1 MRRIAVIALALSI
14 SACTHVDDLIPQGG
28 PTMLEIYNGHLQKTG
43 AVGTADQD
51 VLAAARREAEARVSL
66 GNVKVDPLTYTRDVR
81 NEIDNLFPTLENP
94 TLVMHVFPHLATDER
109 LGADISL
116 PPFAAALDLLDR
128 RAGPELTEHPS
139 LRQDDEHE
147 ELDRDILGEMEIT
160 AELMITGG
168 DEREVAKF
176 ARSDRL
182 VIRTAIVDAA
192 KAVADKGRDTVQP
205 SDVVAAM
212 RTLAADAGLTDQRR
226 DRIREMADSMDLI
239 TEPKSL
245 GGQLFN
251 RPGKPWPEADVTLV
265 DLATLAREGYESE
278 LAITYVSLMNHIN
291 HVVERH
297 QHERRQTLV
306 ITDEGHI
313 ITTNPLLSRY
323 VVKITKMWRKLGAW
337 YWLATQNLED
347 FPAGAKR
354 MLNMMEWWL
363 CLVMPKEEVDNVARF
378 RELGEETK
386 RLLLDARK
394 EPGRYVEGVVLS
406 DQMAT
411 IFRNVPPPLCLTLAM
426 TEKHEKAKR
435 AELMKRHG
443 FATELDAA
451 YLMADQI
458 EGVSHHSI
466 QLGAR

>member
-1 MRRIAVIALALSI
+1 M
-14 SACTHVDDLIPQGG
+14 
-28 PTMLEIYNGHLQKTG
+28 HL
-43 AVGTADQD
+43 
-51 VLAAARREAEARVSL
+51 
-66 GNVKVDPLTYTRDVR
+66 N
-81 NEIDNLFPTLENP
+81 
-94 TLVMHVFPHLATDER
+94 M
-109 LGADISL
+109 GADISL
-116 PPFAAALDLLDR
+116 PPFAAALDLLDHHVDLDQT
-128 RAGPELTEHPS
+128 AAEAFDG
-139 LRQDDEHE
+139 DDAEDE
-147 ELDRDILGEMEIT
+147 IGRDILGEMEIA

-182 VIRTAIVDAA
+182 VIRTSIVEAA
-192 KAVADKGRDTVQP
+192 RAVRDEKRDTVQP

-212 RTLAADAGLTDQRR
+212 RKIAADTGLTEIRR
-226 DRIREMADSMDLI
+226 DRIREMADSMDLF
-239 TEPKSL
+239 TDAQSL
-245 GGQLFN
+245 AGQLFN
-251 RPGKPWPEADVTLV
+251 RPGKSWPEADVTLV

-278 LAITYVSLMNHIN
+278 LALTYVSLMNHIN
-291 HVVERH
+291 DVVERH
-297 QHERRQTLV
+297 QHDKRQTIV

-363 CLVMPKEEVDNVARF
+363 CLVMPKEEVDNIARF
-378 RELGEETK
+378 RELNDETR

-394 EPGRYVEGVVLS
+394 EPGKYVEGVVLS
-406 DQMAT
+406 DQLAT

-426 TEKHEKAKR
+426 TEKHEKARR
-435 AELMKRHG
+435 AALMEEYG
-443 FATELDAA
+443 LMTELDAA

-458 EGVSHHSI
+458 EGISR
-466 QLGAR
+466 LLPAAKPT